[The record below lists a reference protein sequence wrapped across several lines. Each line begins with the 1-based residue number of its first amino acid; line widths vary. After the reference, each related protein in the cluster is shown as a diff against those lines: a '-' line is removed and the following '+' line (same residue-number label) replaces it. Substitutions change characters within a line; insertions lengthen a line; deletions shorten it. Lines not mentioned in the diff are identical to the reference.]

1 MPTIALRIDANKQ
14 AVVTMTARYNARLL
28 ADAAMR

>member
-1 MPTIALRIDANKQ
+1 MPTIALRNDADKQ
-14 AVVTMTARYNARLL
+14 AIVTTTARYNARLL